1 MKRTVLFVGAVIFA
15 GILSGCGHNVHARG
29 FYFACPYG
37 AIGYGEA
44 SCVKGNTTVES
55 SEEVGKDGVLRTRNT
70 FKVGEQ
76 TTGYDVEKEK
86 IKQKGKSK

>member
-1 MKRTVLFVGAVIFA
+1 MKKTVLFVVAVLAAVIMT
-15 GILSGCGHNVHARG
+15 GCSHNVHARG

-55 SEEVGKDGVLRTRNT
+55 SEEVGKDGVLKTKNT

-86 IKQKGKSK
+86 VKQKGKSK

>member
-1 MKRTVLFVGAVIFA
+1 MKKITLFVGAVIAA
-15 GILSGCGHNVHARG
+15 GIMTGCSHNVHARG

-44 SCVKGNTTVES
+44 SCVKENTTVES
-55 SEEVGKDGVLRTRNT
+55 SEELGKDGVLKTKNK
-70 FKVGEQ
+70 FKVGKQ

-86 IKQKGKSK
+86 VLQKREKN